1 MRIIAGKFKKTN
13 LFPVPGNTAR
23 PTTDYVKELIFSTI
37 FSCTDNIVLD
47 LFAGSGSLG
56 LEALSRGAQKVF
68 FIEFSNKSVG
78 TVIKNIGKLRCEDK
92 CKVYKRKVSAFLK
105 SSDEKFDLIFMD
117 PPYNKNLINE
127 TLEQISDNKLLSPIG
142 KIVVEHSDREKIS
155 DKFAEKI
162 TKQKKAGNTLITILE
177 L

>member
-1 MRIIAGKFKKTN
+1 MPKNGTEIKLVTTEGVFSPNTTTELLINAVKKTI
-13 LFPVPGNTAR
+13 LKPVKT
-23 PTTDYVKELIFSTI
+23 
-37 FSCTDNIVLD
+37 LD
-47 LFAGSGSLG
+47 LGCGTGVVGLSLWLEG
-56 LEALSRGAQKVF
+56 LSKKPIYASDLSEPSVFCSQENFKRYECEADVRCGALF
-68 FIEFSNKSVG
+68 EPWI
-78 TVIKNIGKLRCEDK
+78 
-92 CKVYKRKVSAFLK
+92 
-105 SSDEKFDLIFMD
+105 DEKFDLIFMD